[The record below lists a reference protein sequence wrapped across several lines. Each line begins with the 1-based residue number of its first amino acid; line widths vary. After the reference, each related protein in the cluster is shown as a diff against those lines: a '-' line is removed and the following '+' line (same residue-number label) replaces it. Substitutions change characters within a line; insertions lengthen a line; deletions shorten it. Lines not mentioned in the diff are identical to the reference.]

1 MNDQPTPIN
10 KDHLKKLIRA
20 ELELT
25 WFDNKSDSPDMS
37 WVTPTVIE
45 TLFTELITHTRGNQ
59 SKAARMLGINRG
71 RSHHYLEK
79 RGKSVAWSKFTP
91 VRYHGGS
98 SERHDNNG

>member
-71 RSHHYLEK
+71 SF
-79 RGKSVAWSKFTP
+79 SKKLNQITSNELGL
-91 VRYHGGS
+91 VES
-98 SERHDNNG
+98 L

>member
-25 WFDNKSDSPDMS
+25 WFDNKSASPDMS
-37 WVTPTVIE
+37 WVTPMVIE

-71 RSHHYLEK
+71 SF
-79 RGKSVAWSKFTP
+79 SKKLNQITSNELGL
-91 VRYHGGS
+91 VES
-98 SERHDNNG
+98 L

>member
-1 MNDQPTPIN
+1 MDDQLTPIN

-25 WFDNKSDSPDMS
+25 WFDNKSASPDMS

-45 TLFTELITHTRGNQ
+45 TLFTELRTHTRGNQ

-71 RSHHYLEK
+71 SF
-79 RGKSVAWSKFTP
+79 SKKLNQIT
-91 VRYHGGS
+91 
-98 SERHDNNG
+98 NNELGLVESL

>member
-59 SKAARMLGINRG
+59 LKAARMLGINRG
-71 RSHHYLEK
+71 SF
-79 RGKSVAWSKFTP
+79 SKKLNQITSNELGL
-91 VRYHGGS
+91 VES
-98 SERHDNNG
+98 L

>member
-1 MNDQPTPIN
+1 MNDQLTPIN
-10 KDHLKKLIRA
+10 KDYLKKLIRA

-25 WFDNKSDSPDMS
+25 WFDNKSASPDMS

-71 RSHHYLEK
+71 SFSKKLNQITSNELELVE
-79 RGKSVAWSKFTP
+79 SL
-91 VRYHGGS
+91 
-98 SERHDNNG
+98 